1 MPIYFDHNATTPLDP
16 RVLEGMLPY
25 LKDPVYGNPSSVHRY
40 GRAARQALDV
50 AREQVAQLV
59 GAEPT
64 QLTFTSG
71 GTEAN
76 NLALKGFAARHSGQR
91 ILVNATEHAAVI
103 EPAQAL
109 ARQGVAVEWLPVDSH
124 GRVDIAALEDSLAQG
139 KVGLVS
145 VMAAN
150 NETGV
155 IQDITAIAQLVRAA
169 GATLHCD
176 AVQVAGKM
184 PFNMHDSG
192 AQLVTLSAHKLY
204 GPRGVGALVVDKTL
218 ELEAT
223 QQGGGQEKGLRGG
236 TENLAGIV
244 GFGLAAELAHQEL
257 QARAAHTRAL
267 RDQLVAGLRKVQGT
281 VIFGEGV
288 ERLPNT
294 LQFGTP
300 GFESETL
307 LMALDRKG
315 IAVSSGSACHSGK
328 TEPSHVLL
336 AMDVARDLALS
347 AIRVSLGQASTAA
360 EVERFLEVFAGIVQG
375 ISAAMPNRVAG
386 A

>member
-25 LKDPVYGNPSSVHRY
+25 MRDPVYGNPSSVHRY
-40 GRAARQALDV
+40 GRAARQALDT
-50 AREQVAQLV
+50 AREQVALLV
-59 GAEPT
+59 GAEPN

-76 NLALKGFAARHSGQR
+76 NLALKGFAARHPGQR
-91 ILVNATEHAAVI
+91 ILVNVTEHAAVL

-109 ARQGVAVEWLPVDSH
+109 ARQGIAVEWLPVDGQ
-124 GRVDIAALEDSLAQG
+124 GRVDMAALEDRLAQG

-145 VMAAN
+145 VMGAN

-155 IQDITAIAQLVRAA
+155 IQDLPAIAQRVRAA

-176 AVQVAGKM
+176 AVQLAGKR

-192 AQLVTLSAHKLY
+192 AHLVTLSAHKLY

-223 QQGGGQEKGLRGG
+223 QQGGGQERGLRGG

-244 GFGLAAELAHQEL
+244 GFGLAAELARQEL
-257 QARAAHTRAL
+257 PARATHTRAL
-267 RDQLVAGLRKVQGT
+267 RDQLEAGLRRVQGT
-281 VIFGEGV
+281 VIFGEGA

-294 LQFGTP
+294 VQFGTP

-336 AMDVARDLALS
+336 AMGVAPDLALS
-347 AIRVSLGQASTAA
+347 AIRVSLGQASSTA

>member
-25 LKDPVYGNPSSVHRY
+25 MRDPVYGNPSSVHRY
-40 GRAARQALDV
+40 GRAARQALDI
-50 AREQVAQLV
+50 AREQVALLV
-59 GAEPT
+59 GAEPN

-76 NLALKGFAARHSGQR
+76 NLALKGFAARHPGQR
-91 ILVNATEHAAVI
+91 ILVNATEHAAVL

-109 ARQGVAVEWLPVDSH
+109 ARKGIVVEWLPVDGQ
-124 GRVDIAALEDSLAQG
+124 GRVDMAALEDRLAQG

-145 VMAAN
+145 VMGAN

-155 IQDITAIAQLVRAA
+155 IQDVQAIAQRVRAA

-176 AVQVAGKM
+176 AVQVAGKL

-192 AQLVTLSAHKLY
+192 AHLVTLSAHKLY

-223 QQGGGQEKGLRGG
+223 QQGGGQERGMRGG

-244 GFGLAAELAHQEL
+244 GFGLATELACQEM

-267 RDQLVAGLRKVQGT
+267 RDQLEAGLRRVQGT
-281 VIFGEGV
+281 VIFGEGA

-336 AMDVARDLALS
+336 AMGVAPDLALS
-347 AIRVSLGQASTAA
+347 AIRVSLGQASSTA

-375 ISAAMPNRVAG
+375 ISAAMPNRVSG

>member
-1 MPIYFDHNATTPLDP
+1 MPIYFDNNATTPLDP

-25 LKDPVYGNPSSVHRY
+25 LSDPVYGNPSSVHRY
-40 GRAARQALDV
+40 GRAARHALDV

-59 GAEPT
+59 GAEAS

-71 GTEAN
+71 GTEAD
-76 NLALKGFAARHSGQR
+76 NLALKGFAARQPGQR

-109 ARQGVAVEWLPVDSH
+109 SRQGVQVDFIPVDDR
-124 GRVDIAALEDSLAQG
+124 GRVDLQALEKELARG
-139 KVGLVS
+139 KVGLVA

-155 IQDITAIAQLVRAA
+155 LQDIPAISRCVRDA
-169 GATLHCD
+169 GAVLHCD
-176 AVQVAGKM
+176 AVQIAGKL
-184 PFNMHDSG
+184 PFDMQGSG
-192 AQLVTLSAHKLY
+192 AQLVTLSAHKIY
-204 GPRGVGALVVDKTL
+204 GPRGIGALIVDKTL
-218 ELEAT
+218 ELDAT
-223 QQGGGQEKGLRGG
+223 QQGGGQERGLRGG

-244 GFGLAAELAHQEL
+244 GFGLAADLARQEL
-257 QARAAHTRAL
+257 NARASHARTL
-267 RDQLVAGLRKVQGT
+267 RDRLEAGLRRVPGT
-281 VIFGEGV
+281 VIFGDGA

-294 LQFGTP
+294 VQFGTP

-307 LMALDRKG
+307 LMSLDRKG

-336 AMDVARDLALS
+336 AMGVPRELALS
-347 AIRVSLGQASTAA
+347 AIRVSFGQSNTIA
-360 EVERFLEVFAGIVQG
+360 EVDRFLEVFEGIVRG
-375 ISAAMPNRVAG
+375 ISAAIPNRGSVL
-386 A
+386 